1 MTIIPDQAHNVS
13 IVGKGVSLRAG
24 GQHEFSCVA
33 FGSRPAAAI
42 TWWFDQTI
50 VKDGM
55 EGVHV
60 VSEGAGLGVLKP
72 CTTKPCFAQQKR
84 KGIHS
89 LSRDTEHVKS
99 VSICGRP
106 QLLFII
112 FPFSPE
118 RGNEMRC
125 RSAVQA
131 L

>member
-1 MTIIPDQAHNVS
+1 MS

-60 VSEGAGLGVLKP
+60 VSE
-72 CTTKPCFAQQKR
+72 
-84 KGIHS
+84 
-89 LSRDTEHVKS
+89 
-99 VSICGRP
+99 
-106 QLLFII
+106 
-112 FPFSPE
+112 
-118 RGNEMRC
+118 
-125 RSAVQA
+125 
-131 L
+131 